1 MPDKATRVR
10 FAPSPTGYFHM
21 GGARTALFNWLFARH
36 HGGSFIIR
44 IEDTDRTR
52 YTDFALRDLLES
64 LRWLGL
70 DWDEGPEVGGPHAP
84 YFQSQRLPIYH
95 EYAKKLVD
103 VGAAYYCYCSEERL
117 AAMRTEQK
125 RKGEAIGYDGR
136 CRQLTAKERA
146 DLEAQGI
153 KPVVR
158 LRMPDE
164 GQLTF
169 NDVLRGDI
177 TVDLGAVRDD
187 KVLLKSDGYPTYHLA
202 APLDDHLMEISHIMR
217 GEEWLPSV
225 PYGLVLYQAMG
236 WTPPIYAHLPVIL
249 SPTGKGKMSKRA
261 GATSVLE
268 FRRMG
273 YLPEAIVNFLAR
285 LGWSYDDKTEVMS
298 RDELIQHFDLAG
310 VSSSPGQFSYD
321 KLEWFNGIYIR
332 QLDPDDLARRLW
344 PFLQQAGLN
353 TDLTTTRRLVPLI
366 QERLKTLSE
375 APEMVGFIFAD
386 EIEYGPALLVQK
398 KMTTAQAQ
406 QVLTRAIAVLEA
418 LPDFTPEAIEGA
430 LRPLTEEL
438 GLKARELFGTLRIAL
453 TGKEVTPPL
462 IESMSIMG
470 KEKVLLRLRKAAVLL
485 GANGGD
491 K

>member
-1 MPDKATRVR
+1 MPDNRVRVR

-21 GGARTALFNWLFARH
+21 GGARTALFNWLFARR
-36 HGGSFIIR
+36 HGGSFILR

-52 YTDFALRDLLES
+52 YTEYALRDLLDS

-103 VGAAYYCYCSEERL
+103 AGAAYYCYCSEERL
-117 AAMRTEQK
+117 AAMREEQK
-125 RKGEAIGYDGR
+125 RKGEPIGYDGR
-136 CRQLTAKERA
+136 CRYLTARERA

-153 KPVVR
+153 TPVVR

-177 TVDLGAVRDD
+177 TVDLGAMRDD

-225 PYGLVLYQAMG
+225 PYGLILYRAMG
-236 WTPPIYAHLPVIL
+236 WGPPVYAHLPVIL

-268 FRRMG
+268 FRRIG

-298 RDELIQHFDLAG
+298 RDELIRHFGLSG

-321 KLEWFNGIYIR
+321 KLEWFNGVYIR
-332 QLDPDDLARRLW
+332 QLDPDDLARRLL
-344 PFLQQAGLN
+344 PFLQEAGLRA
-353 TDLTTTRRLVPLI
+353 DLTTTRQLVPLI

-375 APEMVGFIFAD
+375 APKMVDFIFAD
-386 EIEYGPALLVQK
+386 EIEYDPALLVQK
-398 KMTTAQAQ
+398 KMTQDQAR
-406 QVLTRAIAVLEA
+406 QVLARAIAALEA
-418 LPDFTPEAIEGA
+418 LPDFAPEAIEGT

-438 GLKARELFGTLRIAL
+438 GLKAREFFGTLRIAL

-470 KEKVLLRLRKAAVLL
+470 KEKVLFRLRKAAALL
-485 GANGGD
+485 GG
-491 K
+491 